1 MHKSFKPIT
10 LIILFCFIFTCTPFP
25 SFAAMVKAVDN
36 DHVTYQMDT
45 HGEILINQKFTLSIS
60 ANYDNTPLTKLMFIK
75 LRGFQLIGS
84 AADNEFKMQAPPDGN
99 KIYSLL
105 MEGTANDRSKVTF
118 SIPIT
123 VANKASSMSSNET
136 SDNSYMN
143 SIFWLG
149 IPLLVL
155 YIIAASQ

>member
-10 LIILFCFIFTCTPFP
+10 LMILFCFIFTYTPFP
-25 SFAAMVKAVDN
+25 SFAKMVKAADN
-36 DHVTYQMDT
+36 DRVTYQADT

-60 ANYDNTPLTKLMFIK
+60 ANYDDTPMTKLSFIK
-75 LRGFQLIGS
+75 LRGFQLIGTP
-84 AADNEFKMQAPPDGN
+84 ADDEFQMQAPPDGN

-123 VANKASSMSSNET
+123 VANKASSMSISTE
-136 SDNSYMN
+136 DNPYNN

-149 IPLLVL
+149 IPLLIL
-155 YIIAASQ
+155 YIAAASK